1 VTARG
6 ADIEL
11 VGVARSFGPLTA
23 LVGVDLAIP
32 TGSSV
37 ALMGNNGAGKTTLLR
52 VIAGLSSPTAGLVR
66 IAGID
71 RRRAGPGL
79 RALIG
84 YVGHESMLYG
94 DLTVRENLAFHASLH
109 DLPPAVVEAAAAR
122 FDVAHALDRPAR
134 VLSRGNRQRAALARA
149 FLHEPAILLLDE
161 PYTGLDLES
170 ADRLTGLLDHLHR
183 SGHTVVMSVHDAPHA
198 AHAERLVVLSRGRV
212 VVDRPAEDVDRIVTA
227 VREAQRSVPVTPA
240 ALGIEVVT

>member
-1 VTARG
+1 VTARD

-11 VGVARSFGPLTA
+11 VGVARTFGPLTA
-23 LVGVDLAIP
+23 LAGIDLAIV
-32 TGSSV
+32 TGSFV
-37 ALMGNNGAGKTTLLR
+37 ALMGSNGAGKTTLLR
-52 VIAGLSSPTAGLVR
+52 VIAGLSSPTAGEVR

-79 RALIG
+79 RALVG

-109 DLPPAVVEAAAAR
+109 DLPPSVVEIAAAR
-122 FDVAHALDRPAR
+122 FDVARALDRPAR

-161 PYTGLDLES
+161 PYTGLDLEG
-170 ADRLTGLLDHLHR
+170 ADRLTDLLEHLHR
-183 SGHTVVMSVHDAPHA
+183 CGHTVVMSVHDAAHAVHA
-198 AHAERLVVLSRGRV
+198 ARLLVLARGRV
-212 VVDRPAEDVDRIVTA
+212 VDDRPADDVGRIITA
-227 VREAQRSVPVTPA
+227 TRRAQRTTPVPPA
-240 ALGIEVVT
+240 AVGIEVAP